1 MATVTR
7 GLNSYGRLAKPTPSR
22 AVSENTP
29 KHSVSVAAAII
40 DDEGRF
46 LAIRRADNGA
56 WEPPGGVLELDE
68 SIEAGLIRE
77 VEEETG
83 LQVEPTA
90 LTGVYKNIRRG
101 IVALVFRC
109 RVLGETSR
117 PTPESLDV
125 QWLTREQLDAH
136 MTEAYRVR
144 LTDAVDDDDRTS
156 VRTHD
161 GVRIL

>member
-1 MATVTR
+1 MDVWLSLP
-7 GLNSYGRLAKPTPSR
+7 GGP
-22 AVSENTP
+22 AVSDKTP

-46 LAIRRADNGA
+46 LAIRRADNGN

-68 SIEAGLIRE
+68 SIEDGLIRE

-83 LQVEPTA
+83 LTVQPVA

-109 RVLGETSR
+109 RVVAEQLPS
-117 PTPESLDV
+117 TPEASEIR
-125 QWLTREQLDAH
+125 WLGPDE
-136 MTEAYRVR
+136 
-144 LTDAVDDDDRTS
+144 
-156 VRTHD
+156 
-161 GVRIL
+161 I

>member
-1 MATVTR
+1 MDVWLSLP
-7 GLNSYGRLAKPTPSR
+7 GGP
-22 AVSENTP
+22 AVSDNTP

-46 LAIRRADNGA
+46 LAIRRADNSA

-83 LQVEPTA
+83 LQVEPTL
-90 LTGVYKNIRRG
+90 LTGVYKNVRRG

-109 RVLGETSR
+109 RVIGGIPRT
-117 PTPESLDV
+117 TPETLDM
-125 QWLTREQLDAH
+125 QWLTREQLNDRMA
-136 MTEAYRVR
+136 EAYRVR
-144 LTDAVDDDDRTS
+144 LTDAVDTDRAS

-161 GVRIL
+161 GVQILVDLPAAP

>member
-1 MATVTR
+1 MDDWLSLPGGV
-7 GLNSYGRLAKPTPSR
+7 
-22 AVSENTP
+22 AVSDNTP
-29 KHSVSVAAAII
+29 MHSVSVAAAII

-68 SIEAGLIRE
+68 SIEVGLVRE

-83 LQVEPTA
+83 LQVEPMA
-90 LTGVYKNIRRG
+90 LTGVYKNMRRG

-109 RVLGETSR
+109 RVLGETAR
-117 PTPESLDV
+117 PTPEALEV
-125 QWLTREQLDAH
+125 RWLTREQLADRMA
-136 MTEAYRVR
+136 EAYRVR
-144 LTDAVDDDDRTS
+144 LTDAVDNDRAS

-161 GVRIL
+161 GVRLLAELPAAP